1 MQCAHA
7 DNQKLFVVL
16 SVMAVDQKATGTSRR
31 MPGFHKN
38 SFVVRSEASRA
49 TGTLLFG
56 LAFVPDVCRFPH
68 WLSLSL
74 SSHNGTVSVSFP
86 VEQGKVYY
94 VIPSTTNVGEEGR
107 FSLEAQSKAQ
117 PILTL
122 CDARY
127 PPNEHSTPSVHAL
140 P

>member
-49 TGTLLFG
+49 TGTQQMIVRTMPCFCARRLPTSLTG
-56 LAFVPDVCRFPH
+56 SLP
-68 WLSLSL
+68 LSFSVQR
-74 SSHNGTVSVSFP
+74 HTVSVSFP

-94 VIPSTTNVGEEGR
+94 VIPSTTNAGEEGR
-107 FSLEAQSKAQ
+107 FSLEAQSQAQ

-122 CDARY
+122 CDAR
-127 PPNEHSTPSVHAL
+127 
-140 P
+140 

>member
-68 WLSLSL
+68 LLSLSL
-74 SSHNGTVSVSFP
+74 FAQRHSFG
-86 VEQGKVYY
+86 VV
-94 VIPSTTNVGEEGR
+94 PSGAGEGLLRHPQRDQRGR
-107 FSLEAQSKAQ
+107 GGPL
-117 PILTL
+117 L
-122 CDARY
+122 ARSAKSGAAY
-127 PPNEHSTPSVHAL
+127 THAVRCQVNLPPPR
-140 P
+140 